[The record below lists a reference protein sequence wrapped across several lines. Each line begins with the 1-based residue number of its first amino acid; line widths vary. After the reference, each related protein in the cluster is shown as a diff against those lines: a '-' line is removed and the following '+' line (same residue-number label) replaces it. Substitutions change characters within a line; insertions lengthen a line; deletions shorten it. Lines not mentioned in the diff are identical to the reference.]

1 MRFSLSLSLLFSRL
15 LFRFFV
21 FFVTFRFSIASG
33 EKEGGKRS
41 SLSLL
46 SSFRRFR
53 FRLLS
58 RFFFFAHF
66 LQKQINL
73 KKHLPG
79 GTVVILGRT
88 GKNLGA
94 GMSGGLAYV
103 YDFDGRL
110 PRACNEDVAGDLCPL
125 DPARDEPALVSL
137 LQRHVKYT
145 GSTVARAI
153 LADWQAAKSRFV
165 KVFPHEY
172 RRALAE
178 AEAAA
183 AKEKAE
189 KEAEAKALAAL
200 QPEVDAAK
208 AREATDLAL
217 ARALLLPGESAFD
230 ALKRIGMDVMARG
243 EGLPPPPAPSG
254 SPALDLARL
263 NQDALDGRPV
273 AGRAPT
279 WEEARPVAVKAG
291 TAVKRRGFIDYRRNP
306 LPYRSVAE
314 RVHDWDEVQVRDFW
328 RWRGKNRA
336 KKTRASDDGDSR
348 RKRNNSLPSF
358 LSLSLSPPRRL
369 LLHTQKN
376 LRPASPAPRT
386 RTSSPPSPPVA

>member
-1 MRFSLSLSLLFSRL
+1 
-15 LFRFFV
+15 
-21 FFVTFRFSIASG
+21 
-33 EKEGGKRS
+33 
-41 SLSLL
+41 
-46 SSFRRFR
+46 
-53 FRLLS
+53 
-58 RFFFFAHF
+58 
-66 LQKQINL
+66 
-73 KKHLPG
+73 
-79 GTVVILGRT
+79 
-88 GKNLGA
+88 
-94 GMSGGLAYV
+94 MSGGLAFV

-110 PRACNEDVAGDLCPL
+110 PRLCNEDVAGDLCPL
-125 DPARDEPALVSL
+125 DAARDEPLLVSL

-145 GSTVARAI
+145 GSSVARAI

-189 KEAEAKALAAL
+189 KEAEAKALAAAG
-200 QPEVDAAK
+200 PEIDAAK
-208 AREATDLAL
+208 AREAADLAL

-230 ALKRIGMDVMARG
+230 ALKRLGMDVMARG

-254 SPALDLARL
+254 NPSLDRARL
-263 NQDALDGRPV
+263 KEDALDGRPV

-314 RVHDWDEVQVRDFW
+314 RVHDWDEVQVRERERERVFFFLFDFFFFW
-328 RWRGKNRA
+328 REMRKSPNA
-336 KKTRASDDGDSR
+336 DGQQNTQKQPLFS
-348 RKRNNSLPSF
+348 SSFF
-358 LSLSLSPPRRL
+358 LSFFLSTKTKP
-369 LLHTQKN
+369 TKTKN
-376 LRPASPAPRT
+376 PRPASPGPRT
-386 RTSSPPSPPVA
+386 PTSSRPSPPAA